1 VAGRDKWK
9 RVEALS
15 RLQDFL
21 RAYRDAWEALRAGAR
36 DVLFPAGTYWL
47 RVAYGVSCAAPA

>member
-15 RLQDFL
+15 RLVDFL
-21 RAYRDAWEALRAGAR
+21 RSYREAWVALRAGAR

-47 RVAYGVSCAAPA
+47 RVAYGVRCAAPG